1 MKGNKIMAIN
11 ERIENALN
19 IVESEVA
26 RTHGLE
32 SPVTRNV
39 FEATELIRA
48 DLADGFAEVPKEEKE
63 SWTIEKL
70 AALSDEERI
79 EVIDGMSEEEVNAIF
94 EKMIEEDPFAV
105 LLTAFAASMGDLQ

>member
-26 RTHGLE
+26 RAHGLE
-32 SPVTRNV
+32 SPVTRSV

-48 DLADGFAEVPKEEKE
+48 DLTDGFAEVPKEEE
-63 SWTIEKL
+63 EGWTPEKL
-70 AALSDEERI
+70 GALSDEERAK
-79 EVIDGMSEEEVNAIF
+79 VIDGMSQEEVDAIF
-94 EKMIEEDPFAV
+94 EKMVEENPFAV
-105 LLTAFAASMGDLQ
+105 LLTAFAAGMGDLQ

>member
-1 MKGNKIMAIN
+1 MAIN

-26 RTHGLE
+26 RAHGLE

-48 DLADGFAEVPKEEKE
+48 DLTDGFAEVPKEEE
-63 SWTIEKL
+63 EEGWTLEKL
-70 AALSDEERI
+70 AALSEEERA
-79 EVIDGMSEEEVNAIF
+79 EVIDGMSQEEVDAIF
-94 EKMIEEDPFAV
+94 EKMIEENPFAV

>member
-1 MKGNKIMAIN
+1 MAIN

-32 SPVTRNV
+32 SPVTKNV

-48 DLADGFAEVPKEEKE
+48 DLTDSFAEVPKEEE
-63 SWTIEKL
+63 GWTPEKL
-70 AALSDEERI
+70 GALSDEERAK
-79 EVIDGMSEEEVNAIF
+79 VIDGMSQEEVDAIF
-94 EKMIEEDPFAV
+94 EKMIEEDPFAF
-105 LLTAFAASMGDLQ
+105 LITALAVSMGDLQ